1 VRAEEDMGKSTY
13 PAGESRRKPSSL
25 KKGAQPRGGLQAF
38 VGMFASRTGDL
49 AVRHDDYLYT
59 WKKPAS

>member
-1 VRAEEDMGKSTY
+1 MGKITHRA
-13 PAGESRRKPSSL
+13 AGPRRKPSIP
-25 KKGAQPRGGLQAF
+25 KRPPRTGGGLQAL

-59 WKKPAS
+59 WKKPTS

>member
-1 VRAEEDMGKSTY
+1 MRAEEDMGKSTR

-25 KKGAQPRGGLQAF
+25 KRPSRPRGGLQVF

>member
-1 VRAEEDMGKSTY
+1 MPPEEEMGKTTRLSAE
-13 PAGESRRKPSSL
+13 PRRKPSNL
-25 KKGAQPRGGLQAF
+25 KKPPRPHGGLQAF

-59 WKKPAS
+59 WKKPTA

>member
-1 VRAEEDMGKSTY
+1 MRAEEDMGKSTR
-13 PAGESRRKPSSL
+13 PAGESRRKPSGL
-25 KKGAQPRGGLQAF
+25 KKPSRTGGGLQAF

-49 AVRHDDYLYT
+49 VVRHDDYLYT

>member
-1 VRAEEDMGKSTY
+1 MPAEEEMKKTRRPGGD
-13 PAGESRRKPSSL
+13 SRRKPSSL
-25 KKGAQPRGGLQAF
+25 KKPSRTGGGLQVF

-59 WKKPAS
+59 WKKPTS

>member
-1 VRAEEDMGKSTY
+1 MKKTRRPG
-13 PAGESRRKPSSL
+13 GEPRRKPSSL
-25 KKGAQPRGGLQAF
+25 KKPSRPRGGLQAF

>member
-1 VRAEEDMGKSTY
+1 MGKIIRRAAT
-13 PAGESRRKPSSL
+13 PRRKPRSP
-25 KKGAQPRGGLQAF
+25 KKRPRTGGGLQAF

-59 WKKPAS
+59 WKKPTS